1 LEKDIKDKF
10 TIIIDA
16 MGGDFAPEEIIKGA
30 LLDIKEL
37 PVNLIFVG
45 KEDKIKIAAS
55 QNNLNLD
62 NIKIVK
68 SYSEVSMDE
77 SPSDVIK
84 YKKDSSIYIGTQ
96 IASNTMNSA
105 FLSAGN
111 TGAIMACSLFNL
123 KKIEGIFRP
132 ALAVVIPL
140 AEKRIVLIDA
150 GANIEV
156 KPIYFKQFAI
166 MGKIYCENIIKVKNP
181 RIGLINVGTEEK
193 KGNEILIDSYSL
205 LKNSN
210 LNFIGNIE
218 GRDIFEGMADVVV
231 CDGFTGNVL
240 LKSIEGIAKLFF
252 SEIKKVLTSNFFT
265 KTLSLGL
272 KDNLKVM
279 KKKFDYEEV
288 GGALLLGVNGIA
300 IKSHGSSKAKA
311 ISNALKV
318 AYDSIKCNIINK
330 IREEIKN

>member
-1 LEKDIKDKF
+1 LEKDVKDKF

-16 MGGDFAPEEIIKGA
+16 MGGDFAPEEIIKGT

-55 QNNLNLD
+55 QNNLNL
-62 NIKIVK
+62 NNVKIVN

-77 SPSDVIK
+77 SPSEVIK
-84 YKKDSSIYIGTQ
+84 HKKDSSIYIGTQ
-96 IASNTMNSA
+96 IASNMMNSA

-156 KPIYFKQFAI
+156 KPIYLKQFAI

-181 RIGLINVGTEEK
+181 KIGLINVGTEEK
-193 KGNEILIDSYSL
+193 KGNEILIESYNL

-218 GRDIFEGMADVVV
+218 GRDIFEGIADVIV
-231 CDGFTGNVL
+231 CDGLIGNVL
-240 LKSIEGIAKLFF
+240 IKSIEGIAKLFF
-252 SEIKKVLTSNFFT
+252 SEIKKVLTSNFLT

-272 KDNLKVM
+272 KNNLKIM

-288 GGALLLGVNGIA
+288 GGALLLGVNGII